1 MSARARDWR
10 KAIRAES
17 RSKLILPF
25 LFSGGLWGVYFL
37 LNREPL
43 ILGYLGDMRKD
54 LFGAHLE
61 RLEFVAIAALII
73 FFVRLVDTLIFD
85 VAMSRRRNVI
95 APQILRQILSII
107 LYFLLFAWTL
117 SELFHYS
124 PWTALTGGA
133 LLAAILGLALQETLG
148 NLFSGIALSMEGG
161 FEAGDVLHSGDYY
174 GVVESVSWR
183 ATRIRGVNN
192 QLIVLPN
199 SVIARERL
207 EVFPH
212 NNLNGRVLQIGVDYH
227 VAPATVIGIFTQAAA
242 HVEGIARER
251 PPIARVGSFGDSA
264 VIYEIK
270 YYTRDYSLRERIDA
284 DVRKAVWYALQRNG
298 IAFATPIRTYA
309 PYTPPKAGEQV
320 PQDEIVQR
328 LQEVDILSPLSPP
341 AHEQLAQATKVHVYS
356 RGEAILHAGAA
367 GDSMFV
373 VHNGTVSVR
382 LSDADTPGG
391 YEVAQLGPGSV
402 FGEMALLTGEK
413 RAADVIALTD
423 VLTLEIGKESLQPI
437 LLDHPEL
444 AGAISEK
451 VIERRD
457 HLALVRAENQEEES
471 QTVLSRIRA
480 YFGL

>member
-1 MSARARDWR
+1 
-10 KAIRAES
+10 
-17 RSKLILPF
+17 
-25 LFSGGLWGVYFL
+25 
-37 LNREPL
+37 
-43 ILGYLGDMRKD
+43 MRKD
-54 LFGAHLE
+54 LFGPRLE
-61 RLEFVAIAALII
+61 RLEFAAIAALIVLV
-73 FFVRLVDTLIFD
+73 VRLIDSLIFD

-117 SELFHYS
+117 AELFNYS

-133 LLAAILGLALQETLG
+133 LLAAILGLALQDTLG
-148 NLFSGIALSMEGG
+148 NLFAGIALSMEGG
-161 FEAGDVLHSGDYY
+161 FEAGDVLHSGDYH

-183 ATRIRGVNN
+183 ATRMRGVNN

-207 EVFPH
+207 EIFPH

-227 VAPATVIGIFTQAAA
+227 VPPATVIGIFTQAAA

-251 PPIARVGSFGDSA
+251 PPIARVGAFGDSA

-270 YYTRDYSLRERIDA
+270 YFTRDYSLKERIDA
-284 DVRKAVWYALQRNG
+284 DVRKAVWYALHRNE
-298 IAFATPIRTYA
+298 IAFATPIRSYA

-320 PQDEIVQR
+320 PHDEIAER
-328 LQEVDILSPLSPP
+328 LLEVDILSPLSPA
-341 AHEQLAQATKVHVYS
+341 AHQQLAKSTKGHVYS
-356 RGEAILHAGAA
+356 RGEAILRAGAA

-373 VHNGTVSVR
+373 VHSGTVSVR
-382 LSDADTPGG
+382 INDPAATGG
-391 YEVAQLGPGSV
+391 REVAQLGPGSV
-402 FGEMALLTGEK
+402 FGEMALLTGET
-413 RAADVIALTD
+413 RTADVVAITD
-423 VLTLEIGKESLQPI
+423 VVTLEIGKESLQPI
-437 LLDHPEL
+437 LVDNPEL

-457 HLALVRAENQEEES
+457 HLAMVRAGSKEEES
-471 QTVLSRIRA
+471 QSVLSRIRD